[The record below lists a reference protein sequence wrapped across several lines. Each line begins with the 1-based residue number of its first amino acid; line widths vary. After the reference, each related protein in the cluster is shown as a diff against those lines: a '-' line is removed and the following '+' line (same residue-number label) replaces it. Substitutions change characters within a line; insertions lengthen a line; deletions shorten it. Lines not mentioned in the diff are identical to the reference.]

1 MKGSIHQ
8 EDIMTLRVYRLNKR
22 TSEYM
27 KQKLM
32 LLKGEIVKSVI
43 QDFNTSSQQIM
54 EFLDRKSESIYK
66 KVSYIYKVYE

>member
-8 EDIMTLRVYRLNKR
+8 EDIMILRVYRLNKR

-32 LLKGEIVKSVI
+32 LLKGEIVKSVT

-54 EFLDRKSESIYK
+54 EFLDRKSESIDK
-66 KVSYIYKVYE
+66 KVSYIYKIYE

>member
-1 MKGSIHQ
+1 MI
-8 EDIMTLRVYRLNKR
+8 LRVYRLNKR

-54 EFLDRKSESIYK
+54 EFLDRKSESIDK
-66 KVSYIYKVYE
+66 KVSYIYKIYE